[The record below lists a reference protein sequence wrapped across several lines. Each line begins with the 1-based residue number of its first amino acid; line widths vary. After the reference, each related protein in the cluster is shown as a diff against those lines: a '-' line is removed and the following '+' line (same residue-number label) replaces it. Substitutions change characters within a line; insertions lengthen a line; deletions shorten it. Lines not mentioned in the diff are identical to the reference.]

1 MSGSFLHHVRVRPT
15 PGAIGPPQSGRGRYT
30 ASPVVN
36 GPAGSPAPLDARRAS
51 AALVKTDELFRSICE
66 CLPTGIYLADT
77 NGLRAYV
84 NPRCQEIFGFTFEEA
99 LGEGWAQFVHEDDRE
114 RILRE
119 WAARFAASAA
129 FSTEYRIRRPG
140 GEVRWVW
147 DRATNVFT
155 ADRTV
160 FSYIGTVEDITDRK
174 TAEQTLRRLSARNES
189 TREEER
195 ARVAREL
202 HDELGQTL
210 TSLRLDVAWLTQHLA
225 SSEPPLEVV
234 NRLQSLVG
242 QVELS
247 IETVRRI
254 AQGLRPATLDHHDL
268 ATAIR
273 SETLAFQARTGIR
286 CRFTSRVAVDRPDV
300 ERATAIFR
308 ILQEALT
315 NVARHA
321 QAGTVTV
328 RLWEKARCVWLDVRD
343 NGRGMTDAELSNE
356 CAVGLVGM
364 RERAAGLGGEV
375 RILSAPGK
383 GTRVTIRIPA
393 GPAAPR
399 T

>member
-1 MSGSFLHHVRVRPT
+1 
-15 PGAIGPPQSGRGRYT
+15 
-30 ASPVVN
+30 
-36 GPAGSPAPLDARRAS
+36 
-51 AALVKTDELFRSICE
+51 
-66 CLPTGIYLADT
+66 
-77 NGLRAYV
+77 
-84 NPRCQEIFGFTFEEA
+84 
-99 LGEGWAQFVHEDDRE
+99 
-114 RILRE
+114 
-119 WAARFAASAA
+119 
-129 FSTEYRIRRPG
+129 
-140 GEVRWVW
+140 
-147 DRATNVFT
+147 VFT
-155 ADRTV
+155 ADRAV
-160 FSYIGTVEDITDRK
+160 IRYIGAVEDITDRK
-174 TAEQTLRRLSARNES
+174 TAEQTLRRLSARIES

-195 ARVAREL
+195 TRVAREL

-210 TSLRLDVAWLTQHLA
+210 TSLRLDVARLTQHLA

-254 AQGLRPATLDHHDL
+254 AQGLRPATLNHHDL

-286 CRFTSRVAVDRPDV
+286 CRFTSRVAVDRSDV
-300 ERATAIFR
+300 VRATAIFR

-321 QAGTVTV
+321 QAGAVTV

-356 CAVGLVGM
+356 HAVGLVGM

-383 GTRVTIRIPA
+383 GTRVTVRIPA